1 MGVADLFQVCRPI
14 LLGAC
19 LTVSL
24 AGCAAGPRPSKANVP
39 RVVYPT
45 VLLAHPLRQPE
56 YPPELRARGEQGIV
70 GVDVL
75 VDVDGAVKDARILM
89 SSGHPAMDASTL
101 QEARTWR
108 LQPGRL
114 NGKPAALWSSYFISF
129 TLSGVAMPDQKQAMA
144 EANAKI
150 EQRRAELEA
159 RAAAE
164 AAAP

>member
-1 MGVADLFQVCRPI
+1 M
-14 LLGAC
+14 
-19 LTVSL
+19 
-24 AGCAAGPRPSKANVP
+24 
-39 RVVYPT
+39 
-45 VLLAHPLRQPE
+45 
-56 YPPELRARGEQGIV
+56 RARGEQGIV